1 VVGARLTDCDSTRAL
16 IRSFHHSQY
25 ALERLLDQK
34 RETITVVLP
43 AREVA
48 DTIGVIVE
56 RLQGLA
62 PLIDQILV
70 VDAASGDG
78 SADIAA
84 ARGAEVHQEAD
95 LVPEFGPVLGKGDA
109 MWRALSVARGELVVY
124 LDSDTPDFSPHFATG
139 LLGAL
144 MCEPD
149 VRFVKG
155 HFRRPFTTP
164 DGTEYP
170 DDGGRVTELTAR
182 PLLAAF
188 FPDLAG
194 FAQPLAGEVAAR
206 RELFECLPFATGYA
220 VETAMLLHARDVL
233 GGTGGM
239 AQVDLRVRRNRH
251 QPLRALAPMAREV
264 LAAVIERLGA
274 EGRLLDD
281 GHEPPVERPP
291 YATLRAHA

>member
-1 VVGARLTDCDSTRAL
+1 MVGARLTDCDSTREL

-25 ALERLLDQK
+25 ALARLLEGK

-43 AREVA
+43 TREVA

-78 SADIAA
+78 TAELAA
-84 ARGAEVHQEAD
+84 AEGAEVHQESELLPD
-95 LVPEFGPVLGKGDA
+95 FGPVLGKGDA
-109 MWRALSVARGELVVY
+109 MWRALAVARGELVVY

-139 LLGAL
+139 LLGPL
-144 MCEPD
+144 VCERD
-149 VRFVKG
+149 IRFVKA
-155 HFRRPFTTP
+155 HFRRPFTAP
-164 DGTEYP
+164 DGREYP
-170 DDGGRVTELTAR
+170 SDGGRVTELTAK
-182 PLLAAF
+182 PLLSAF

-194 FAQPLAGEVAAR
+194 FAQPLAGEVAAP
-206 RELFECLPFATGYA
+206 RELLERLPFATGYA
-220 VETAMLLHARDVL
+220 VETAMLLHARDAL
-233 GGTGGM
+233 GGTEGM
-239 AQVDLRVRRNRH
+239 AQVDLDVRRNRH
-251 QPLRALAPMAREV
+251 QPLSALAPMAREV
-264 LAAVIERLGA
+264 LGTVLERLAA
-274 EGRLLDD
+274 EGRLLDH

>member
-1 VVGARLTDCDSTRAL
+1 VVGARLTECDSTQEL

-25 ALERLLDQK
+25 ALERLVGQK

-43 AREVA
+43 TREVA
-48 DTIGVIVE
+48 DTIGPIVE
-56 RLQGLA
+56 RLQGLD

-70 VDAASGDG
+70 VDAASRDG

-84 ARGAEVHQEAD
+84 SRGAEVHQESDLLAD
-95 LVPEFGPVLGKGDA
+95 FGPVLGKGDA
-109 MWRALSVARGELVVY
+109 MWRALAVARGELVLY

-139 LLGAL
+139 LLGPL

-155 HFRRPFTTP
+155 HFKRPFTMP
-164 DGTEYP
+164 DGREYP
-170 DDGGRVTELTAR
+170 NDGGRVTELTAR
-182 PLLAAF
+182 PLLSTF

-206 RELFECLPFATGYA
+206 RELFERLPFATGYA
-220 VETAMLLHARDVL
+220 VETAMLLHARDAL
-233 GGTGGM
+233 GGTDAM
-239 AQVDLRVRRNRH
+239 AQVDLEIRRNRH
-251 QPLRALAPMAREV
+251 QPLAALAPMAREV
-264 LAAVIERLGA
+264 LGAVLERLAA

-281 GHEPPVERPP
+281 GHEAPVERPP
-291 YATLRAHA
+291 YATVRAHA